1 MAGSGVGAGGG
12 GSNVGF
18 FNSGSGGYNSGFMN
32 SGKYDSG
39 AINTRTEQSG
49 FFGR

>member
-1 MAGSGVGAGGG
+1 MAGSGGG

-39 AINTRTEQSG
+39 AINTRTRQSG